1 MAAPPLN
8 AFQIGIVCPLP
19 IERAATQEVLD
30 IEYDD
35 PKERYPNDT
44 NIYSL
49 GKIGHHNVVIAGFP
63 AGFTGLVA
71 AATVASNLT
80 KTFTS
85 VKVLLCVGIG
95 GGVWTETNDVRIGD
109 IVVSEP
115 AGGYGGV
122 EQYNF
127 GKARENG
134 NFERTGIQRPPPEE
148 LLTAMGK
155 LKSDFVRE
163 RTDLATTIANFRRKR
178 AFRYLGADNDRL
190 FKTGSTHKANSP
202 DCAECDSSQLVKRTP
217 REPPFVEGLPVPQIH
232 YGLIASA
239 DQLMQDS
246 QLRDSLNMSCGGH
259 IRCFEM
265 EAAGLMNNFPC
276 LVIRGISDYC
286 DSHKRS
292 DKGWHGFAAAMAAAY
307 ARELVRILPVN
318 ALAKERTLAKIA
330 IKAGPLQVI
339 PFARN
344 KDFVGRQRHI
354 DWLIT
359 KFHTENRYDGCIYAA
374 LSGLGGVGKTNIALQ
389 LAFCLREKLPDCS
402 IFWVQASDAVSFEN
416 SYREIGRQFQIPGI
430 DNDKADVKRLVYKVM
445 SEVCTPWLMVVDNAD
460 DSDVLLKADEKT
472 GQQVLFN
479 YIPNSHNGMILFTTR
494 DDKAATDY
502 AGINVMTVNEM
513 VDPEAK
519 ELLTKSLRDTSLVED
534 KAGTKR
540 LLQLLFNIPLAI
552 KQAAAYLNKN
562 KTTIAKYLSAY
573 EETNE
578 GIIKLL
584 SFDFEDKGRYRGMKN
599 PIATTW
605 LISFEQIRKHDP
617 LAVQY
622 MAFMSCIHNQ
632 DIQESLL
639 PPAAPDET
647 IQALGTLQA
656 FAFINKRLDGECYDM
671 HGLVHL
677 VLQNWLKLKKE
688 WDNWTITTLR
698 RMHGIFPRPKHENR
712 AIWTGYQIHAQ
723 RILTLTNYRSE
734 SSIEWCNLASY
745 IGECLLQLGNYQ
757 QAEGWDQDTLKLRR
771 QVLGVE
777 HPGTLDSMN
786 SLALVLDKQGKYE
799 VADKIFR
806 QTLELRKK
814 VLGVEHPDTLDSMN
828 NLARILDNRGKYE
841 AAEKILRQT
850 LGIRK
855 KVLGFEHPDTLDSM
869 KNLALVLDNQGKYE
883 AAEEIQR
890 RTLEL
895 KEKVLGVEHPST
907 LDSMNNLALVLD
919 NQGKYEAAEEIHRQT
934 LELKEKVL
942 GVEHPDTLGNMNN
955 LGLVLDNQGKYKAAE
970 EIHRKTLELKEK
982 VLGVEHPSTL
992 GSMDNLGMVLNHQGE
1007 YEAAEE
1013 IHRKILKLREKV
1025 LGVEHPSTLESKN
1038 NLGLV
1043 LNNQG
1048 KYEAAEEIHRQT
1060 LELREKL
1067 LGVEHPDTLD
1077 SNNSLGLVLNNL
1089 GKYEAA
1095 EKILRQTLGIREK
1108 VLGFEHPHTLASME
1122 NLAKLLKQQ
1131 GAS

>member
-19 IERAATQEVLD
+19 IERAAAQEVLD

-35 PKERYPNDT
+35 PKETYPNDT

-95 GGVWTETNDVRIGD
+95 GGVWAETSDVRIGD

-115 AGGYGGV
+115 AGGYSGV
-122 EQYNF
+122 EQYSF
-127 GKARENG
+127 GKALENG

-148 LLTAMGK
+148 ILTAIGK

-163 RTDLATTIANFRRKR
+163 RTDLATTIAKFQMKR
-178 AFRYLGADNDRL
+178 PFRYLGADNDRL
-190 FKTGSTHKANSP
+190 FKTGSTHKASSP
-202 DCAECDSSQLVKRTP
+202 DCAGCDLSQLVKRTP
-217 REPPFVEGLPVPQIH
+217 REPPFVEGLPGPQIH

-239 DQLMQDS
+239 DQLMKDS
-246 QLRDSLNMSCGGH
+246 KLRDSLNKSCGGH

-276 LVIRGISDYC
+276 LVIRGISDYS

-307 ARELVRILPVN
+307 ARELVKILPLN
-318 ALAKERTLAKIA
+318 ALAKEYTLAEVASKE
-330 IKAGPLQVI
+330 GPLLVI

-344 KDFVGRQRHI
+344 KDFVGRQHYI

-359 KFHTENRYDGCIYAA
+359 KFYTENSYDGCIYAA

-389 LAFCLREKLPDCS
+389 LAFCLRERLPDCS

-416 SYREIGRQFQIPGI
+416 SYREIGRQFQIPEI
-430 DNDKADVKRLVYKVM
+430 DNDKADVKQLVYKVM
-445 SEVCTPWLMVVDNAD
+445 SEVCNPWLMIVDNAD
-460 DSDVLLKADEKT
+460 DSDVLLKTDEKT
-472 GQQVLFN
+472 GQQELFN
-479 YIPNSHNGMILFTTR
+479 YLPSSHNGMILFTTR

-502 AGINVMTVNEM
+502 AGINVISVNEM

-519 ELLTKSLRDTSLVED
+519 ELLAKSLRDRALVKD
-534 KAGTKR
+534 KDSTKR

-584 SFDFEDKGRYRGMKN
+584 SIDFEDKGRYRDMRN

-605 LISFEQIRKHDP
+605 LLSFEQIRKKDP
-617 LAVQY
+617 LAVRY
-622 MAFMSCIHNQ
+622 MAFMSCIQNQ

-656 FAFINKRLDGECYDM
+656 FAFINKRLEGECYDM

-677 VLQNWLKLKKE
+677 MLQNWLKLKEE
-688 WDNWTITTLR
+688 WDYWTATTLR
-698 RMHGIFPRPKHENR
+698 RMHDIFPWPEHDNR

-723 RILTLTNYRSE
+723 RILTLTKSRSE
-734 SSIEWCNLASY
+734 SSIEWCNLARSVGKCFY
-745 IGECLLQLGNYQ
+745 QLGNYQ
-757 QAEGWDQDTLKLRR
+757 QAEGWDQDTLMLRR

-777 HPGTLDSMN
+777 HPDTLNSMN
-786 SLALVLDKQGKYE
+786 SL
-799 VADKIFR
+799 
-806 QTLELRKK
+806 
-814 VLGVEHPDTLDSMN
+814 
-828 NLARILDNRGKYE
+828 
-841 AAEKILRQT
+841 
-850 LGIRK
+850 GIVFHK
-855 KVLGFEHPDTLDSM
+855 
-869 KNLALVLDNQGKYE
+869 
-883 AAEEIQR
+883 
-890 RTLEL
+890 
-895 KEKVLGVEHPST
+895 
-907 LDSMNNLALVLD
+907 
-919 NQGKYEAAEEIHRQT
+919 QGKYEAAEEIHRQT

-942 GVEHPDTLGNMNN
+942 GVEHPDTLNSMNN
-955 LGLVLDNQGKYKAAE
+955 LGLVLDKQGKYEAAE

-982 VLGVEHPSTL
+982 VLGIEHPSTL
-992 GSMDNLGMVLNHQGE
+992 NSMNNLGRVLRKQGK

-1013 IHRKILKLREKV
+1013 IHRQTLELKEKV
-1025 LGVEHPSTLESKN
+1025 LGVEHPDTLNSMN
-1038 NLGLV
+1038 NLGIV
-1043 LNNQG
+1043 LGNQG

-1060 LELREKL
+1060 LELQEKV
-1067 LGVEHPDTLD
+1067 LGVEHPDTLN
-1077 SNNSLGLVLNNL
+1077 SMNNLSLVLDKQ

-1095 EKILRQTLGIREK
+1095 EEI
-1108 VLGFEHPHTLASME
+1108 H
-1122 NLAKLLKQQ
+1122 
-1131 GAS
+1131 